1 MPPTIAQDVA
11 SIIAT
16 RAEGFLEQYEGSG
29 VINLTP
35 AQKQALVSQ
44 LQGGK
49 NCFTLQGKK
58 IALYTDPEW
67 RSSAENVGKRWI
79 TVTTDEEQY
88 KLGRGRARYTEFR
101 YSLVARLSSWKSHPH
116 TNVPYEDSNGLVFY
130 KHIRAKENITA
141 DIRCDVFN
149 SFLASKWCICAECG
163 TGTTEGKT
171 IGKFC
176 SECYVSNCIGNAI
189 KRRKITD

>member
-11 SIIAT
+11 SIIVT

-44 LQGGK
+44 LQGGE
-49 NCFTLQGKK
+49 NRFTLQGKK
-58 IALYTDPEW
+58 ISLYTDPEW

-189 KRRKITD
+189 KRRKID

>member
-1 MPPTIAQDVA
+1 MPPTVAQDVG
-11 SIIAT
+11 SIIAGL
-16 RAEGFLEQYEGSG
+16 AVGFLEQYKDSG
-29 VINLTP
+29 VIALTS
-35 AQKQALVSQ
+35 AQKQAIDSQ
-44 LQGGK
+44 LQGRQ
-49 NCFTLQGKK
+49 NCYDLQGNK
-58 IALYTDPEW
+58 ISLYTDPEW

-79 TVTTDEEQY
+79 TVVTDEQQY
-88 KLGRGRARYTEFR
+88 KLGRGRARYTEF
-101 YSLVARLSSWKSHPH
+101 YFSLVARLSSWKSHPH

-189 KRRKITD
+189 KRRKID